1 LESPRED
8 ASGKTKSTT
17 GPSRI
22 RTCNQGIMSPLPD
35 SENPGISHNSPQ
47 APAVHTAVETQFD
60 PIRRKIT
67 EALPNLSDA
76 FCEGILT
83 MIDAAPKDG

>member
-1 LESPRED
+1 
-8 ASGKTKSTT
+8 
-17 GPSRI
+17 
-22 RTCNQGIMSPLPD
+22 MSPLPD
-35 SENPGISHNSPQ
+35 SENPGISRNSPQ

-83 MIDAAPKDG
+83 MIDAARKDG